1 MMLQIHE
8 SIGHA
13 LEIDRILGDERNY
26 AGWSFVK
33 LEDFGRLQ
41 YGSEHMN
48 ITFDPTLE
56 SEFASYAFDDGGL
69 KATKEYLKDDL
80 PQFRAGDRVSV
91 DYRVIEGGKE
101 RIQKFQGDVIGKKG
115 GSVEASFTVRKISG
129 GVGVERIFPLHS
141 PMVAK
146 IKVIRRGKVRR
157 AKLNYLKNLKGKAA
171 RISEKR

>member
-1 MMLQIHE
+1 ME
-8 SIGHA
+8 
-13 LEIDRILGDERNY
+13 
-26 AGWSFVK
+26 K
-33 LEDFGRLQ
+33 K
-41 YGSEHMN
+41 MN
-48 ITFDPTLE
+48 KIQE
-56 SEFASYAFDDGGL
+56 V
-69 KATKEYLKDDL
+69 TKEYLKDDL

-115 GSVEASFTVRKISG
+115 GSVEASFTVRKISS

-146 IKVIRRGKVRR
+146 IKVLRRGKVRR
-157 AKLNYLKNLKGKAA
+157 AKLNYLKKLKGKAA